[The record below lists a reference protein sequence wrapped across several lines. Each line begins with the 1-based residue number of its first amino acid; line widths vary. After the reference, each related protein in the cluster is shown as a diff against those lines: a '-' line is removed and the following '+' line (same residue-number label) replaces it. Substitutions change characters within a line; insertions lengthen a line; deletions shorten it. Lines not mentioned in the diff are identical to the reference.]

1 MVSRGE
7 REMNHCDGSWDMRR
21 RGEEEEGRVT
31 HQGSFGHSYLVPSI
45 SDYHVAELTWEN
57 GHLAMHGL
65 ESVRPV
71 KLKSKPLWTRTGSDM
86 LESVVQQAA
95 QVAQANEPRV
105 SPNEPM
111 SWLPH
116 CAPKK
121 AIEPQ
126 AAHKGGLVQTIDR
139 IPVNMSSVVAST
151 SGICGN
157 SEGSLRDREK
167 STPGFVAEGA
177 SEGACTTVDD
187 NGSGSFGRDIETT
200 WMTWASLESPSSTGK
215 ADCSSKCKRR
225 SQAEKDD
232 EVENKTDTG
241 RSQSTKRS
249 RSATVHN
256 QSERRRRDRINERMK
271 ALQKLV
277 PNASKT
283 DKASMLDEVIE
294 YLKQLQAQVQMI
306 NLRSMPHMMMPM
318 AMPLTQAMFGHHG
331 GMAMP
336 SLGMAMSVM
345 DACASGAHPTPLI
358 HPATASF
365 MPPALLATHAMPAC
379 VSPEPSSSVPKV
391 MQDPYS
397 AFLAQSMNMDL
408 YNKMAAFYQQM
419 QQPTHV
425 KHPAHVNT
433 KPE

>member
-225 SQAEKDD
+225 SQAEK
-232 EVENKTDTG
+232 
-241 RSQSTKRS
+241 
-249 RSATVHN
+249 
-256 QSERRRRDRINERMK
+256 
-271 ALQKLV
+271 
-277 PNASKT
+277 T